1 MVQNLRRPT
10 FAPPKLP
17 GTTAMDLRLTI
28 AQTNPALG
36 DFHKNLDNHL
46 RQIRAATAEG
56 ADLIL
61 FPELSLTGY
70 FLKDQV
76 FDLGID
82 PEGPELEPLR
92 SLSRGISIVAGFV
105 ERSPDG
111 RLYNCLGFFE
121 DGKLLAK
128 HRKVHLVS
136 YGMFDETRDFAAGE
150 DWDVVESR
158 LGRFGLFLCE
168 DLWHLEGQYLRLLAG
183 VDAFLVA
190 SAGPGRGVGPDGAGI
205 HPDLAGQGKLY
216 GEEGE
221 AVHEFESVGTWRSI
235 LTAAA
240 LHAQCYVAWS
250 NRVGF
255 EDGVAFSGGSALHGP
270 GGEQLAHLAGLDEGS
285 MTVRLS
291 SDELFRSRQRTPLL
305 RDSKPWVIAK
315 ALGVMPIVE
324 PAAPTE

>member
-1 MVQNLRRPT
+1 
-10 FAPPKLP
+10 
-17 GTTAMDLRLTI
+17 MDLRLTL

-36 DFHKNLDNHL
+36 DFHKNLDDHL

-61 FPELSLTGY
+61 LPELSLTGY

-92 SLSRGISIVAGFV
+92 NLSLGISIVAGFV
-105 ERSPDG
+105 ERTPDG
-111 RLYNCLGFFE
+111 RFYNCLGFFE

-136 YGMFDETRDFAAGE
+136 YGMFDETRDFAAGDE
-150 DWDVVESR
+150 WGVVDSR

-168 DLWHLEGQYLRLLAG
+168 DIWHLEGQYLRILES

-190 SAGPGRGVGPDGAGI
+190 SAGPGRGVGPDGPGT
-205 HPDLAGQGKLY
+205 HSDLEGQGNLY
-216 GEEGE
+216 PGGQ
-221 AVHEFESVGTWRSI
+221 AHEFESVGTWRSI

-240 LHAQCYVAWS
+240 LHAQCYVAWA

-270 GGEQLAHLAGLDEGS
+270 SGEQLAHLAGLDEGNI
-285 MTVRLS
+285 TCRLT
-291 SDELFRSRQRTPLL
+291 SDVLLRSRQRTPLL
-305 RDSKPWVIAK
+305 RDSKPWVLAK
-315 ALGVMPIVE
+315 ALGVLAPVAPSQDCAP
-324 PAAPTE
+324 PAAPAPDAD